1 MYKPCCEG
9 DNTLLE
15 DDTFCAALS
24 NLWIKILTDRQKI
37 QISKQTHCGHRGDAG
52 GGGDLTKP
60 IGEAL
65 NLVQAR
71 PRHGDMGGL
80 CQDDVTR

>member
-1 MYKPCCEG
+1 MIVLIDK
-9 DNTLLE
+9 
-15 DDTFCAALS
+15 
-24 NLWIKILTDRQKI
+24 QQI
-37 QISKQTHCGHRGDAG
+37 QISIQTHCGHRWDAG

-65 NLVQAR
+65 NLIQAR

-80 CQDDVTR
+80 GQDDVTRKLVTERIPQFLRLIF